1 MGKNGCTTVLSI
13 IIFAYLLNNSYLVI
27 DIYQSLLYKDYLLH
41 L

>member
-1 MGKNGCTTVLSI
+1 MLSI
-13 IIFAYLLNNSYLVI
+13 IMFAYLLNDSYLVI